1 MEAIGEWKLVWRKQ
15 RNQWVARE
23 KGGKRRQIALKTD
36 NEEQAKMLL
45 KQKLGAEVLPE
56 ENRQHHRDGEGTPQS
71 CGPGDGR
78 ALCPSFHLPLRL

>member
-1 MEAIGEWKLVWRKQ
+1 MEDIKNWKLVWRKQ
-15 RNQWVARE
+15 RNKWVARE

-56 ENRQHHRDGEGTPQS
+56 ENRQHLEM
-71 CGPGDGR
+71 
-78 ALCPSFHLPLRL
+78 AKAHLNLVDPEMSERKWSDLMKL